1 MRHAQTNCS
10 QFFIHGLLEFS
21 CYDQV
26 EKKFDSE
33 IMVCQMYIPW
43 LIMLKALCH
52 YKAKVELL
60 NIAMGF
66 VGGMW
71 LTTTKSLLAHTA
83 D

>member
-1 MRHAQTNCS
+1 M
-10 QFFIHGLLEFS
+10 IKWK
-21 CYDQV
+21 
-26 EKKFDSE
+26 KKFDSE

-83 D
+83 DWTAHSCGGIANYNSLENS